1 MKRTDQLI
9 ERIADPDNLR
19 LACWKAAKGKR
30 HSPPVLL
37 YGRHLDDNLW
47 RLRQQIL
54 SGKVETGNYRYFNI
68 REPKERRICAPAFS
82 EQVLHH
88 ALMNVCDPYF
98 ERVQIHDSYA
108 SRRGRGIH
116 AALQR
121 AEVCTCRHDWFLKM
135 DVRKFFD
142 SIHHDVLKA
151 QLAGLF
157 KNEHLLAIF
166 GQIIDSF
173 SASEKRGVPI
183 GNLCSQYFA
192 NHYLSGLDHFIKERL
207 RIKAYVRYMDDLVL
221 WHDDKRAL
229 ISARQAVEE
238 FVADRLLCDMKPVL
252 CNKTPRGLPFL
263 GYLIYPYHTRL
274 LGASQRRFIRK
285 IGIINANYETG
296 RWSQAKCSRHAATLI
311 AFTQHADALAFR
323 KKVINT

>member
-1 MKRTDQLI
+1 MSRPENLI

-30 HSPPVLL
+30 HSPPVWL
-37 YGRHLDDNLW
+37 YSQQLDDNLM
-47 RLRQQIL
+47 RLRRQIL
-54 SGKVETGNYRYFNI
+54 SGKVETGNYRYFKI
-68 REPKERRICAPAFS
+68 WEPKERRICAAAFP

-88 ALMNVCDPYF
+88 ALMNVCDPFF
-98 ERVQIHDSYA
+98 EKVQIHDSYA

-121 AEVCTCRHDWFLKM
+121 AEVLTCRHDWFLKM

-142 SIHHDVLKA
+142 SIHHEVLKQ
-151 QLAGLF
+151 QLADLF
-157 KNEHLLAIF
+157 KNDHLLGIF

-173 SASEKRGVPI
+173 SASEARGVPI

-192 NHYLSGLDHFIKERL
+192 NHYLSGLDHFIKEKL

-221 WHDDKRAL
+221 WHDDKRTL
-229 ISARQAVEE
+229 TSARRAVGE
-238 FVADRLLCDMKPVL
+238 FVTDRLLCDIKPVL
-252 CNKTPRGLPFL
+252 CNKTLRGLPFL

-274 LGASQRRFIRK
+274 LGTSQRRFIQK
-285 IGIINANYETG
+285 IKAITAHCQSG
-296 RWSQAKCSRHAATLI
+296 RWSEAKCSRHASALI

-323 KKVINT
+323 KKVINS